1 MVGVECALS
10 IGMHR
15 VFFSIKR
22 VHWRWQKRAETLLC
36 ERDVWITPAR
46 FTMLRVL
53 HVYKFG
59 IQRGKLARLLGV
71 AGPGVSRML
80 GALEAEGLVKRGR
93 YDHDRR
99 CVLVELTGAGRD
111 VVERG
116 LGSGSD
122 VLEVDREAKRVF
134 ASSDHPDV
142 DIELLDAFLIRARVR
157 LEDET
162 PFPVPWRGGE
172 LISEALEWYRL
183 ELPKPLSVVAA

>member
-1 MVGVECALS
+1 M
-10 IGMHR
+10 
-15 VFFSIKR
+15 
-22 VHWRWQKRAETLLC
+22 LC

-53 HVYKFG
+53 HVYRHG

-80 GALEAEGLVKRGR
+80 GALEAEGLVRRSR

-99 CVLVELTGAGRD
+99 CVLVELTDGGRD

-116 LGSGSD
+116 LGSGDD
-122 VLEVDREAKRVF
+122 VLDVDGEARRVF
-134 ASSDHPDV
+134 ASSEHPEVDV
-142 DIELLDAFLIRARVR
+142 ELVDRFLIRARVR

-172 LISEALEWYRL
+172 LISEALDWYRL
-183 ELPKPLSVVAA
+183 ALPAPLTVVAA

>member
-1 MVGVECALS
+1 
-10 IGMHR
+10 MHR
-15 VFFSIKR
+15 LFFSVKR
-22 VHWRWQKRAETLLC
+22 VHWQWQKRAETMLC

-53 HVYKFG
+53 YVYKFG

-80 GALEAEGLVKRGR
+80 GALEAERLVKRSR

-99 CVLVELTGAGRD
+99 CVLVELTAAGREL
-111 VVERG
+111 VERA
-116 LGSGSD
+116 LGSGDD
-122 VLEVDREAKRVF
+122 VLEVDQEAKRVF
-134 ASSDHPDV
+134 ASSEHPEV
-142 DIELLDAFLIRARVR
+142 DLELVDRFLVRARVR

-172 LISEALEWYRL
+172 LITESLEWYRL
-183 ELPKPLSVVAA
+183 ELPAPLSVIAA